1 MSNNPKIIS
10 LALNNDLERS
20 QKSLQNSLEKLS
32 SGKRFTSS
40 DPKPADRALSTNLE
54 SKVRSLNSSR
64 NNINNAI
71 SFLQIADDG
80 MAQINDHIVR
90 MKELNI
96 EAATST
102 LSDKERN
109 FLFIEY
115 DALRKDIARIVET
128 TDFNN
133 IKPLNGEAN
142 EQVGDDLIFRIGDP
156 YIVDGD
162 DINMVS
168 FKDFKDTNLLPESLQ
183 LPDVEDYLD
192 YEDGIELDDA
202 EDFLEPDDDDFSTI
216 YDEAIYKIAEAR
228 STFGA
233 IQVRVQNASNYNE
246 VMAENLSA
254 ANSRIS
260 DTDYASEVT
269 NMVAEKIRT
278 QVITSLMAMNNRD
291 GSEILNLLE

>member
-1 MSNNPKIIS
+1 MSDNPKIAS
-10 LALNNDLERS
+10 LMLNNDLERS
-20 QKSLQNSLEKLS
+20 QQSLQDSLKKLS

-71 SFLQIADDG
+71 SFLQIAEDG

-90 MKELNI
+90 MKEINI

-109 FLFIEY
+109 FLFIEF
-115 DALRKDIARIVET
+115 DALRKDIERVVET
-128 TDFNN
+128 TAFNN

-142 EQVGDDLIFRIGDP
+142 DQIGDDLILRIGDP
-156 YIVDGD
+156 YIVDGE
-162 DINMVS
+162 DINMIS
-168 FKDFKDTNLLPESLQ
+168 FEDFKDINLLPESL
-183 LPDVEDYLD
+183 LIPDVEDYLD

-202 EDFLEPDDDDFSTI
+202 EDFLEADDDDFSTI

-228 STFGA
+228 SAFGA
-233 IQVRVQNASNYNE
+233 MQVRVQNASDYNE

-260 DTDYASEVT
+260 DTDYAQEIT
-269 NMVAEKIRT
+269 NIVAEKVRS